1 MTIATVTDPGS
12 PPNDASE
19 LAWGFVAGVLALAA
33 FGVIVTAA
41 FATSARRQ
49 LTTIGQLSANGAPAG
64 VVRRSL
70 LLQGSLSGLIGGLVG
85 VVVAG
90 AVLAGARP
98 LLVHLVDRDV
108 APYQVPW
115 WQLGAIVATAV
126 VAASVAALSPARSA
140 ARIPVLAAL
149 AGRRPLAPPRRRLA
163 PLGLASFV
171 GGVLLLAVAAAT
183 SAGGNLPAAVAVVG
197 GLGVLAGITTLSPLA
212 VDVAGRVPLSGAGR
226 LALRGIARQRTR
238 SAAVVT
244 AIATVMT
251 IAVAVATI
259 VGDLDDRS
267 PDGSVPSLPADRVM
281 VWPIDVEPTS
291 AATAFRPSDELLG
304 SLAEALPDASSSSW
318 PVPSYERGPGHDQMY
333 ANASFLVADDDV
345 LDAIGLSDADRRALQ
360 EHGAVAMYAVD
371 GRLVTDGTVTYQVPT
386 AAGTVEIEAA
396 VRQDPP
402 RSWGGS
408 VEVLLAPAQVAELG
422 MGRRRRPARAA
433 DADAAHRD
441 RTRRCRRHLDALVR
455 RRRVRRA
462 ATGTGDDDGR
472 DRGPATRR
480 HVVGDGHRRRDHRGR
495 PAADVGHRGRR
506 ALAGGSRG
514 A

>member
-1 MTIATVTDPGS
+1 MS
-12 PPNDASE
+12 S
-19 LAWGFVAGVLALAA
+19 
-33 FGVIVTAA
+33 
-41 FATSARRQ
+41 S
-49 LTTIGQLSANGAPAG
+49 
-64 VVRRSL
+64 
-70 LLQGSLSGLIGGLVG
+70 
-85 VVVAG
+85 
-90 AVLAGARP
+90 
-98 LLVHLVDRDV
+98 
-108 APYQVPW
+108 
-115 WQLGAIVATAV
+115 
-126 VAASVAALSPARSA
+126 
-140 ARIPVLAAL
+140 
-149 AGRRPLAPPRRRLA
+149 
-163 PLGLASFV
+163 
-171 GGVLLLAVAAAT
+171 LAVAAAT

-304 SLAEALPDASSSSW
+304 SLAEALPDVSSSSW

-422 MGRRRRPARAA
+422 WDVVDGPLVLRTPTPLTETERDAVDDISMLSYGGDVFVEPRPAPATTTVAIEVQRPVDTWSVTAIAAVITGAALLLTLAIVAVGLSLAAAEGRDERDVLVALGARPRALRRVAAIRALVMTGTAAVLAAPTGYIPVRVAYRAA
-433 DADAAHRD
+433 DDDVPAVPWAVALILLVAVPVVAAVAAGLVGAAA
-441 RTRRCRRHLDALVR
+441 RRLRPPTMATLVFE
-455 RRRVRRA
+455 
-462 ATGTGDDDGR
+462 
-472 DRGPATRR
+472 
-480 HVVGDGHRRRDHRGR
+480 
-495 PAADVGHRGRR
+495 
-506 ALAGGSRG
+506 
-514 A
+514 